1 MAEIEKQ
8 KQEQLEK
15 NADLPENEL
24 AELKEKF
31 EIQQARLES
40 EFNEKILKTQREA
53 EPSTASPVKYGS
65 RDQLQGEET

>member
-15 NADLPENEL
+15 NADLPESEL

-31 EIQQARLES
+31 EI
-40 EFNEKILKTQREA
+40 
-53 EPSTASPVKYGS
+53 
-65 RDQLQGEET
+65 